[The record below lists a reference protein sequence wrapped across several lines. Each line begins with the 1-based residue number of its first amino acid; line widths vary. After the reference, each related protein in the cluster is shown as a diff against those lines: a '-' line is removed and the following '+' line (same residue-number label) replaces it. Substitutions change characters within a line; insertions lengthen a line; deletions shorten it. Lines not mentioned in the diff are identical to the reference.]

1 MVILRFYNLISL
13 ISMECGI
20 TWSAHLFTCHC
31 FHIYHLL
38 LGMYRP
44 RMQHGSWVEE
54 AGHGHLRK
62 SWVTSTWLMFMAVTL
77 VSCAVSCAGKLLFC
91 CCASRADLGEIV
103 GERFEDLISGLGP
116 GEGPGVL
123 VPGADPRLDV
133 VLQGFDGGVDT
144 AADELVG
151 QQAEPALD
159 LVDPG
164 RSGRGEVDVEAR
176 VPAKPRPDIGGVVR
190 GVVVAH
196 QVHVELAR

>member
-1 MVILRFYNLISL
+1 MGWGF
-13 ISMECGI
+13 CPG
-20 TWSAHLFTCHC
+20 A
-31 FHIYHLL
+31 
-38 LGMYRP
+38 GP
-44 RMQHGSWVEE
+44 RAAAPRRRARRG
-54 AGHGHLRK
+54 L
-62 SWVTSTWLMFMAVTL
+62 L

-151 QQAEPALD
+151 Q
-159 LVDPG
+159 
-164 RSGRGEVDVEAR
+164 
-176 VPAKPRPDIGGVVR
+176 
-190 GVVVAH
+190 
-196 QVHVELAR
+196 